1 MPLSVAFCDFRGDAF
16 QSADYRS
23 ALVLAPATQSK
34 LCSGC
39 WRLWASLPTG
49 GVERAS
55 GLYPMGRKLKSHRRF
70 SQEHIRRVADYI
82 RANLDEQ
89 LTLGDLAC
97 LVDLSPRQF
106 FRIFSITF
114 GTTPHRYIVNER
126 VALAKELIFR
136 GQMLVEIAS
145 VLGFASQSHFSGVFR
160 KVTGM
165 SPGRF
170 RQDVA
175 LMQDVALSKIP
186 RSPWRSR
193 RFPCRE

>member
-1 MPLSVAFCDFRGDAF
+1 MRLGVGGCGHRCQLAELSEPVA
-16 QSADYRS
+16 
-23 ALVLAPATQSK
+23 
-34 LCSGC
+34 
-39 WRLWASLPTG
+39 
-49 GVERAS
+49 
-55 GLYPMGRKLKSHRRF
+55 LYPMGRKLKPHRRF
-70 SQEHIRRVADYI
+70 SQEQIRRVADYI

-89 LTLGDLAC
+89 LTLVDLAC

-136 GQMLVEIAS
+136 GHMLVEIAS
-145 VLGFASQSHFSGVFR
+145 VLGFASQSHFSGAFR

-175 LMQDVALSKIP
+175 LSKIP
-186 RSPWRSR
+186 RSPWRSHR
-193 RFPCRE
+193 VACRE

>member
-1 MPLSVAFCDFRGDAF
+1 
-16 QSADYRS
+16 
-23 ALVLAPATQSK
+23 
-34 LCSGC
+34 
-39 WRLWASLPTG
+39 
-49 GVERAS
+49 
-55 GLYPMGRKLKSHRRF
+55 MGRKLKSHRRF

-165 SPGRF
+165 SPGRSGRTLRFQKFLDLHGALLAENRLVMRIDQSAPIF
-170 RQDVA
+170 RTETRDSSSCVERGP
-175 LMQDVALSKIP
+175 S
-186 RSPWRSR
+186 
-193 RFPCRE
+193 

>member
-1 MPLSVAFCDFRGDAF
+1 MVFGSGKSTLFRIRTDGAE
-16 QSADYRS
+16 RS
-23 ALVLAPATQSK
+23 SGVLPSGAKAETPSKVLARADQ
-34 LCSGC
+34 
-39 WRLWASLPTG
+39 ATG
-49 GVERAS
+49 G
-55 GLYPMGRKLKSHRRF
+55 L
-70 SQEHIRRVADYI
+70 
-82 RANLDEQ
+82 RANLDEEIN
-89 LTLGDLAC
+89 LVDLAC

-106 FRIFSITF
+106 FRIFSTTF
-114 GTTPHRYIVNER
+114 GTRPHRYIVKER
-126 VALAKELIFR
+126 VALAKELIVR
-136 GQMLVEIAS
+136 GQLLVEIAS

-175 LMQDVALSKIP
+175 LSKIP

>member
-1 MPLSVAFCDFRGDAF
+1 
-16 QSADYRS
+16 
-23 ALVLAPATQSK
+23 
-34 LCSGC
+34 
-39 WRLWASLPTG
+39 
-49 GVERAS
+49 
-55 GLYPMGRKLKSHRRF
+55 MGRKLKSHRRF
-70 SQEHIRRVADYI
+70 SQEHIRRVAEYI

-145 VLGFASQSHFSGVFR
+145 VLGFASQSHFSGVF
-160 KVTGM
+160 
-165 SPGRF
+165 S
-170 RQDVA
+170 
-175 LMQDVALSKIP
+175 
-186 RSPWRSR
+186 
-193 RFPCRE
+193 